1 MGWPFVMVYLALVLS
16 ALYFSF
22 ITLPNHLNSQ
32 HWPEVTGKVSHTE
45 VIKRKKPKRSGTG
58 KSIMTYAGKIHY
70 QYTVAGE
77 QYQHQQTM
85 LVDHNTDTQIRQAI
99 QHQYPDG
106 ATIKV
111 YYNPEDASQS
121 VLEPGLT
128 TEHILIGV
136 FLLGSIGLMAFAVY
150 RNARNRRL

>member
-32 HWPEVTGKVSHTE
+32 HWPEVIGEVSHSE
-45 VIKRKKPKRSGTG
+45 VIKRKKLKRSGTG
-58 KSIMTYAGKIHY
+58 KSTTTYAANIYY

-85 LVDHNTDTQIRQAI
+85 LVDHNTDALVRQAI

-106 ATIKV
+106 ANIKV
-111 YYNPEDASQS
+111 YYNPENASQS
-121 VLEPGLT
+121 ALAPGLT

-150 RNARNRRL
+150 RNARNRR